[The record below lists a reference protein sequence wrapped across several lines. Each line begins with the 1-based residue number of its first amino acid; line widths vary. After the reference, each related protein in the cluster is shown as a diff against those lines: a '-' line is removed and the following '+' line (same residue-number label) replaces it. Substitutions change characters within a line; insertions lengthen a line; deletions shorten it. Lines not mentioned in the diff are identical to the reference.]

1 MKQDITNIRVI
12 KTHED
17 AVLPTQKIGDVG
29 FDLSSVEDIVAEP
42 HKSVIIDI
50 GLAYASDPIALGNPH
65 DPIQLL
71 GKIEGRSGLASK
83 GLFAVGGIV
92 DPSYRGT
99 IKVCLFN
106 GTDSPYEISKG
117 DRVAQMVFYPVLA
130 RKENHHVEFVA
141 TEKQEISDRGDSGF
155 GASGK

>member
-1 MKQDITNIRVI
+1 MTQDITNIRVI
-12 KTHED
+12 KTNPD

-29 FDLSSVEDIVAEP
+29 FDLYSVEDIVAEP

-50 GLAYASDPIALGNPH
+50 GLAYASDPIALDNPN

-71 GKIEGRSGLASK
+71 GKIEGRSSLASK
-83 GLFAVGGIV
+83 GLFPVGSIL

-130 RKENHHVEFVA
+130 RKENHHVEFIETDSQV
-141 TEKQEISDRGDSGF
+141 ESERGDSGF
-155 GASGK
+155 GSSGK